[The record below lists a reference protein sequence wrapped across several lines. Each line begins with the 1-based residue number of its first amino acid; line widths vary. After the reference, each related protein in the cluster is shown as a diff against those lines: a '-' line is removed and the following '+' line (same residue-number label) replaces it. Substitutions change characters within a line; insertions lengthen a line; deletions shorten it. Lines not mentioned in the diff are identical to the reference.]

1 MHVLLFM
8 LKRVHAI
15 GAMRMCQRQPSA
27 FTRVARQYGAPH
39 CVIPLVLMLV
49 GIPGLSSQTGSGP
62 ARPRTIVTT
71 DPELDDS
78 NSMVRFL
85 LYTNEVTTEGLVY
98 ASSQFHW
105 RGDGKG
111 TRFSKPNREYSRGGL
126 TLCPCTSWRWNP
138 AVHHIDTAVD
148 IYAKAY
154 PNLKVHDPNYPTPES
169 LKSKIRE
176 GNVEFEGDTSK
187 DTPGSDLIKDVL
199 LDDKG
204 GPVYLQAWG
213 GQSTI
218 ARALIAIK
226 LQYGN
231 SPQFPAIQEKISK
244 KAIIQAFGDQDDT
257 NASYIKPE
265 WPGIEFRQM
274 STAIWGYGARGAV
287 RPEHAQYLSAA
298 WTRENVSSVGPF
310 GPLYRVWRDG
320 KQMVPGDVFDYFGED
335 ATAEQ
340 LRAKGFQVW
349 TPPQEKGAWISEGD
363 SSTFMNL
370 IANGLR
376 AYENANYGGW
386 GGRSAPDKDATGASP
401 RDYAAARWF
410 EFAQRDFAA
419 RLKWTAT
426 PTFAG
431 ANHPPKVSVT
441 SGLNVTAA
449 PGGTVRLAAT
459 ATDPDRNALTIKWW
473 QYADAGT
480 YPGSVTFSATDA
492 LTTTLRVPADAVNG
506 QTIHALLQVTD
517 DGAPPLTSFQR
528 VILTVKAP

>member
-1 MHVLLFM
+1 MSHCQRGRLLRRVVLLVV
-8 LKRVHAI
+8 LYLGGV
-15 GAMRMCQRQPSA
+15 S
-27 FTRVARQYGAPH
+27 
-39 CVIPLVLMLV
+39 PLA
-49 GIPGLSSQTGSGP
+49 SQTNP
-62 ARPRTIVTT
+62 ARVRPRTIVTT

-78 NSMVRFL
+78 NSMVRYL
-85 LYTNEVTTEGLVY
+85 LYTNEVTTEGLIY

-126 TLCPCTSWRWNP
+126 NLCPCTSWRWNP
-138 AVHHIDTAVD
+138 AVHHIDEAVE
-148 IYAKAY
+148 IYAKVY
-154 PNLKVHDPNYPTPES
+154 PNLKVHDPNYPTPEF

-176 GNVEFEGDTSK
+176 GNVEFEGDMSK
-187 DTPGSDLIKDVL
+187 DTPGSELIKEVL
-199 LDDKG
+199 LDDRG

-218 ARALIAIK
+218 ARALMAIT

-231 SPQFPAIQEKISK
+231 SPQWAAIQEKVSK

-265 WPGIEFRQM
+265 WPRIEYRQM
-274 STAIWGYGARGAV
+274 STATWGYGARSVV
-287 RPEHAQYLSAA
+287 RPEFAQYLSAA

-310 GPLYRVWRDG
+310 GAHYRVWRDG

-335 ATAEQ
+335 ATTEE

-363 SSTFMNL
+363 TSTFMNL
-370 IANGLR
+370 LDNGLR
-376 AYENANYGGW
+376 AYEDASYGGW
-386 GGRSAPDKDATGASP
+386 GGRNAQDKLQGDGGGASP
-401 RDYAAARWF
+401 RDHAAARWF

-419 RLKWTAT
+419 RLKWTVT

-431 ANHPPKVSVT
+431 ANHEPQVSVT

-449 PGGTVRLAAT
+449 PRATVRLTAT

-473 QYADAGT
+473 QYTDAGT
-480 YPGSVTFSATDA
+480 YPGMIAFSQGDA
-492 LTTTLRVPADAVNG
+492 LTTTFQVPPDAANG

-528 VILTVKAP
+528 VIVTIKAP